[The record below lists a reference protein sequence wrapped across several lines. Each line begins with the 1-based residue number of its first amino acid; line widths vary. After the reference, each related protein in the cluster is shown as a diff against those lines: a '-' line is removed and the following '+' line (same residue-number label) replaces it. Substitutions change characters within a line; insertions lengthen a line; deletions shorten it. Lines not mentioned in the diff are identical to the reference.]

1 MSDTPD
7 CVIVLAA
14 GKGSRMGS
22 ETLHKVCFE
31 IDGVPAVVR
40 ALDVYRQCGIR
51 QNLVVVGSLAGQVVE
66 TVGSRFPNTVFAY
79 QSVQN
84 GTAGAVRAALTATPE
99 MALDADILIVAG
111 DRLIEPAV
119 LEQLFDLYKREK
131 CDLAMLSLPTVEGSG
146 AGRLADAPDGR
157 TAAILEMA
165 DVRKKKTIR
174 AIRAAAEKNGV
185 VDRETI
191 RRTAAEIFSA
201 DENKC
206 RRALGRTFD
215 ADAPLTR
222 DELNIIWP
230 PETELFQIAM
240 PDGSI
245 AKFTPE
251 EVEAR
256 PYSNTS
262 VYVTSRRN
270 LELALAKLDTDNAQQ
285 EEYLSDIAAILNREL
300 PNAVIRR
307 LPVNDPDKVLG
318 FNNPRELME
327 VAAAIHK
334 RESGVS
340 AVPDP
345 EKFIPAGEYEKMIAD
360 AADGKNGSALTRE
373 LTEIYGGDPAWI
385 AEHLKHYLPLLKLA
399 VHELG
404 SAAPLAVI
412 RAPGRVN
419 VMGRHVDHQGGNC
432 NLMTINF
439 ETLMAVSPRND
450 DKVRLVHLDGENFK
464 PCEFSISGMVR
475 ELPWDDWQSVV
486 DSRELKKLIG
496 EYGVDWSHYI
506 KAAVLR
512 LQKKFNSRPLR
523 GMNLFV
529 TGNVPMAAGLSS
541 SSSLVVGAAEA
552 VAAVNALDTF
562 PAQLVTLCGEGEWF
576 VGTRG
581 GAADHAAVKLGA
593 KGKVVKVGFFDFK
606 VEDTFDFPAD
616 CVMVLCDSGIKA
628 RKAAGARDQFNLKVC
643 CYKIGFRLLRRH
655 FPQYSGLLG
664 HLRDVN
670 CENLGVP
677 LSRIYQMLLRLPEQA
692 TRTELENMLGEKLDD
707 LWATHAEP
715 ADGCYPIR
723 PVVLYGLAECARSKK
738 YAALV
743 KAGDLDAIGR
753 LMRASHNGDRVAKLG
768 ADGKMHPF
776 ASPCGNDR
784 LLDLIDALSSGDPAA
799 VTAAQ
804 LEFQPGGYRCSLP
817 EIDMMTDIATA
828 VPGVIG
834 AQLAGAGLGGCM
846 MVLTRK
852 NAVDDLRAALTRRYY
867 APRNAA
873 PAILVC
879 RPIAGA
885 GILTVHQC
893 NGK

>member
-1 MSDTPD
+1 MSDKPD

-22 ETLHKVCFE
+22 ESRHKVCFE

-40 ALDVYRQCGIR
+40 ALDVYRKCGIA

-66 TVGSRFPNTVFAY
+66 TVGRRFPNTVFAY
-79 QSVQN
+79 QSIQN
-84 GTAGAVRAALTATPE
+84 GTAGAVRAALAATPD
-99 MALDADILIVAG
+99 MPPDAELLIVAG
-111 DRLIEPAV
+111 DRLIDPAV
-119 LEQLFDLYKREK
+119 LEQLFDLYNSGK
-131 CDLAMLSLPTVEGSG
+131 CDLAMLSLPTVPGSG
-146 AGRLADAPDGR
+146 AGRLAAAPDGR
-157 TAAILEMA
+157 VAAILEMA

-174 AIRAAAEKNGV
+174 AIRAAAQKNGS
-185 VDRETI
+185 VDREAIRTI
-191 RRTAAEIFSA
+191 AAEIFSS
-201 DENKC
+201 DEAKC
-206 RRALGRTFD
+206 RRALGAVFD
-215 ADAPLTR
+215 TGKTLGS
-222 DELNIIWP
+222 DELRREWP
-230 PETELFQIAM
+230 PESEKFRIAM
-240 PDGSI
+240 PDGSS
-245 AKFTPE
+245 AEYTPE
-251 EVEAR
+251 EVEKF

-262 VYVTSRRN
+262 VYITRRRH
-270 LELALAKLDTDNAQQ
+270 LELALTKLDTGNAQQ

-300 PNAVIRR
+300 PAAVIRR
-307 LPVNDPDKVLG
+307 LAVNDPDKVLG

-327 VAAAIHK
+327 VAAAV
-334 RESGVS
+334 RRQSSGEPVRIDS
-340 AVPDP
+340 GA
-345 EKFIPAGEYEKMIAD
+345 FIPAGEY
-360 AADGKNGSALTRE
+360 AAKITEAAAGKDVPVLTPE
-373 LTEIYGGDPAWI
+373 LATLYGEDKNWT
-385 AEHLKHYLPLLKLA
+385 AEHLKLYLPLLELA
-399 VHELG
+399 VKELG
-404 SAAPLAVI
+404 PDAPLALI

-450 DKVRLVHLDGENFK
+450 DTVRLVHVDKEKFS
-464 PCEFSISGMVR
+464 PCEFSISAMLK
-475 ELPWDDWQSVV
+475 ELPWEDWQSVV
-486 DSRELKKLIG
+486 DSRELKNLIG
-496 EYGVDWSHYI
+496 EYGVDWSHYV

-529 TGNVPMAAGLSS
+529 TGNIPMAAGLSS

-552 VAAVNALDTF
+552 VTAVNALDTF

-593 KGKVVKVGFFDFK
+593 KGKVIKVGFFDFK
-606 VEDTFDFPAD
+606 VEDSFDFPED
-616 CVMVLCDSGIKA
+616 CVMALCDSGIKA
-628 RKAAGARDQFNLKVC
+628 RKAAGVRDQFNLKVC
-643 CYKIGFRLLRRH
+643 CYKLGFLLLLKQ
-655 FPQYSGLLG
+655 FPRYRGLLS

-670 CENLGVP
+670 CDNLAIPPAG
-677 LSRIYQMLLRLPEQA
+677 IYRMLLRLPEYS
-692 TRTELENMLGEKLDD
+692 TRPELESLLGDKLDR

-715 ADGCYPIR
+715 ADRRYPIR
-723 PVVLYGLAECARSKK
+723 PVVMYGLAECARSKK

-753 LMRASHNGDRVAKLG
+753 LMRASHDGDRVAKLG
-768 ADGKMHPF
+768 ADGKMHPYF
-776 ASPCGNDR
+776 SPCGNDR
-784 LLDLIDALSSGDPAA
+784 LLDLIDALASGDPAA

-817 EIDMMTDIATA
+817 EIDMMTDIANA

-834 AQLAGAGLGGCM
+834 SQLAGAGLGGCM

-852 NAVDDLRAALTRRYY
+852 NAADALFDAMNKRYY
-867 APRNAA
+867 APRGAA
-873 PAILVC
+873 PAILFC

-885 GILTVHQC
+885 GMLKVR
-893 NGK
+893 